1 MAKKCKCNI
10 ISFGPINL
18 YILLI
23 PLATILSTAIEAII
37 GQSDKLSCDNTNKQ
51 KHPIVLTINYAL
63 GLCLSFI
70 FFIIY
75 KTYNKKNKAT
85 KLFLLERMMNK
96 STHNN
101 KITNKEKF
109 LWILLGSCLDF
120 AANVIYNSNP
130 IDSTEF
136 LVFWPTNILLMALFA
151 YLLLKTKL
159 YRHHYLSIFVI
170 IGIGLAY
177 NFISGKFNIDK
188 LKMNKIGHICY
199 FSTES
204 TFNVL
209 YVLYKYFM
217 LIKFINLYAM
227 IFFQGLIELI
237 LGIIALTITTTI
249 KKLQTFDSFST
260 YKEGLDIKE
269 IFIFIGLIFVHF
281 LSYLTIYIIIDIFTP
296 FHIFLVDILSQLILF
311 YINDRTKIIACS
323 ICLFLC
329 VFMSLIF
336 IEIIQ
341 LNFCGL
347 STMTKKNIEIRAAL
361 DAIINDDNDDEED
374 IKEDNKEGN
383 KEGNKESK
391 DKAKADKRISLKEY
405 SIELKSFS
413 INRSSSVLASDIYSV
428 DSNV

>member
-23 PLATILSTAIEAII
+23 PLATIFSTAIEAII
-37 GQSDKLSCDNTNKQ
+37 SQSDKLSCDSSNKQ

-227 IFFQGLIELI
+227 LFFQGLIELI

-311 YINDRTKIIACS
+311 FIDEDLGSKITIAIACS
-323 ICLFLC
+323 IFLFLC

-361 DAIINDDNDDEED
+361 DTIINDDNDDEED
-374 IKEDNKEGN
+374 NKEGN
-383 KEGNKESK
+383 DKVKE
-391 DKAKADKRISLKEY
+391 DKRISLKEY
-405 SIELKSFS
+405 SIELKNLS
-413 INRSSSVLASDIYSV
+413 INRASSVLPSDIYSV
-428 DSNV
+428 ESGVSYNVI

>member
-1 MAKKCKCNI
+1 M
-10 ISFGPINL
+10 
-18 YILLI
+18 
-23 PLATILSTAIEAII
+23 
-37 GQSDKLSCDNTNKQ
+37 
-51 KHPIVLTINYAL
+51 LTINYAL
-63 GLCLSFI
+63 GLSLSFI

-75 KTYNKKNKAT
+75 KMYNKKNKAT

-96 STHNN
+96 SSHNN

-109 LWILLGSCLDF
+109 LWILLVSCLDF

-159 YRHHYLSIFVI
+159 YRHHYLSIFVT

-177 NFISGKFNIDK
+177 NFISEKFNIDK
-188 LKMNKIGHICY
+188 LKKNYKGHISY

-237 LGIIALTITTTI
+237 LGLIALTITTTI
-249 KKLQTFDSFST
+249 KKLETYDSFST

-361 DAIINDDNDDEED
+361 DAIINDDNDDEE
-374 IKEDNKEGN
+374 EDNKEGN
-383 KEGNKESK
+383 KEGK

>member
-1 MAKKCKCNI
+1 
-10 ISFGPINL
+10 
-18 YILLI
+18 
-23 PLATILSTAIEAII
+23 
-37 GQSDKLSCDNTNKQ
+37 
-51 KHPIVLTINYAL
+51 
-63 GLCLSFI
+63 
-70 FFIIY
+70 
-75 KTYNKKNKAT
+75 
-85 KLFLLERMMNK
+85 
-96 STHNN
+96 
-101 KITNKEKF
+101 
-109 LWILLGSCLDF
+109 
-120 AANVIYNSNP
+120 
-130 IDSTEF
+130 
-136 LVFWPTNILLMALFA
+136 MALFA

-227 IFFQGLIELI
+227 LFFQGLIELI

-311 YINDRTKIIACS
+311 YINDRAKIIPCS
-323 ICLFLC
+323 IFLFLC

-361 DAIINDDNDDEED
+361 DTIINDDNDDEED
-374 IKEDNKEGN
+374 NKEGN
-383 KEGNKESK
+383 DKVKE
-391 DKAKADKRISLKEY
+391 DKRISLKEY
-405 SIELKSFS
+405 SIELKNLS
-413 INRSSSVLASDIYSV
+413 INRGSSVLTSDIYSV
-428 DSNV
+428 ESNI

>member
-1 MAKKCKCNI
+1 MSKKCECNI

-23 PLATILSTAIEAII
+23 PVGTILTTSIEGII
-37 GQSDKLSCDNTNKQ
+37 SQSDKLSCDSTNKQ

-63 GLCLSFI
+63 GLSLSFI

-75 KTYNKKNKAT
+75 KTCNKRSKAS

-96 STHNN
+96 STQNN
-101 KITNKEKF
+101 KITNKEKY

-120 AANVIYNSNP
+120 AANLIYNSNP
-130 IDSTEF
+130 IDSKDF

-170 IGIGLAY
+170 VIIGLTL
-177 NFISGKFNIDK
+177 NFINGKFDIIN
-188 LKMNKIGHICY
+188 LKKNQIGHICY
-199 FSTES
+199 FFTES
-204 TFNVL
+204 SFNIL

-217 LIKFINLYAM
+217 LIKFINLYTM
-227 IFFQGLIELI
+227 LFFQGFIELI
-237 LGIIALTITTTI
+237 LGIISLTITTTT
-249 KKLQTFDSFST
+249 KGLETFDSFYT
-260 YKEGLDIKE
+260 YKEGLDTKE
-269 IFIFIGLIFVHF
+269 IFIFIGLAFVHF
-281 LSYLTIYIIIDIFTP
+281 LSYLTIYIIINIFTP

-311 YINDRTKIIACS
+311 YIIESEKLGLKIGITIACS
-323 ICLFLC
+323 IFLVLC

-347 STMTKKNIEIRAAL
+347 SAMTKKNIEIRAAL
-361 DAIINDDNDDEED
+361 DSIINGKNYHE
-374 IKEDNKEGN
+374 EDNKEVN
-383 KEGNKESK
+383 
-391 DKAKADKRISLKEY
+391 DKVKADKRVSLIDY
-405 SIELKSFS
+405 SLELKSLT
-413 INRSSSVLASDIYSV
+413 INPSSSVLPSDLYSV
-428 DSNV
+428 ESEI